1 MFVRLWMT
9 YHSVY
14 NYFLLMYFM
23 SYVSIKFY
31 IVFIGGALYRE
42 ARRGAHEHVAHD
54 PVSRAHAE
62 NHGREDHG
70 LSRRSRGS
78 L

>member
-1 MFVRLWMT
+1 MTPVGRPPGATSTRPQTRSRSVRRRLYMFVRLCMT

-31 IVFIGGALYRE
+31 IVFVG
-42 ARRGAHEHVAHD
+42 
-54 PVSRAHAE
+54 
-62 NHGREDHG
+62 
-70 LSRRSRGS
+70 GS